1 MSIRYRLWPGKESD
15 RSTVLLYSKM
25 TTSFSSLPV
34 VDLSILSSPQPS
46 EQDLQALSTQLYD
59 VFATTGFAYLIN
71 APLSFDHED
80 VFELAGDFFSMNEA
94 QKLQLAKKTFVKS
107 NKNTYRGYFP
117 TQPGQQDNLKEGF
130 EVGPAQAP
138 RRRSF
143 GRPQKFDLTEPNVW
157 PDEEEFTDGRCRL
170 EQLHAELQSLS
181 STLLSLLAVSLGKQP
196 EFFSSYLEDSLSTLR
211 LLHYPPQTSTPGP
224 ASEEVKLCC
233 TPHTDSG
240 ILTLLHQDPTG
251 GLEVLNASGEWVAAT
266 YVPNSIVVNIGDLL
280 ARVSGGRFVATMH
293 RVRTSSGGASRADG
307 MGRCSVPFFFEPGE
321 SCIVRSVDGGESVV
335 YGEYVRK
342 KMGTW
347 VEYQDEPEIAIS
359 VAGASRIA
367 VAA

>member
-1 MSIRYRLWPGKESD
+1 MA
-15 RSTVLLYSKM
+15 
-25 TTSFSSLPV
+25 TSFSSLPV
-34 VDLSILSSPQPS
+34 VDLSILSSPHPS
-46 EQDLQALSTQLYD
+46 PQDLPALSTQLYD
-59 VFATTGFAYLIN
+59 VFATTGFAYLTN

-80 VFELAGDFFSMNEA
+80 VFKLASDFFSMNEA
-94 QKLQLAKKTFVKS
+94 QKLQLAKKTFVTG

-130 EVGPAQAP
+130 EVGPAHAP
-138 RRRSF
+138 RRKSF

-157 PDEEEFTDGRCRL
+157 PDEEAFTDGRPRL
-170 EQLHAELQSLS
+170 EKLYAELQSLS

-196 EFFSSYLEDSLSTLR
+196 EFFSSYLDDSLSTLR
-211 LLHYPPQTSTPGP
+211 LLHYPPQPSI
-224 ASEEVKLCC
+224 SESPPNEVKLCC

-251 GLEVLNASGEWVAAT
+251 GLEVLNASGDWVAAP
-266 YVPNSIVVNIGDLL
+266 YVPGSIVVNIGDLL

-293 RVRTSSGGASRADG
+293 RVRTNPGGASREDG
-307 MGRCSVPFFFEPGE
+307 VGRCSVPFFFEPGE
-321 SCIVRSVDGGESVV
+321 SCVVRSVDSGESIV

-347 VEYQDEPEIAIS
+347 VEYQDEHETVVS
-359 VAGASRIA
+359 VAGASRVA
-367 VAA
+367 VAV